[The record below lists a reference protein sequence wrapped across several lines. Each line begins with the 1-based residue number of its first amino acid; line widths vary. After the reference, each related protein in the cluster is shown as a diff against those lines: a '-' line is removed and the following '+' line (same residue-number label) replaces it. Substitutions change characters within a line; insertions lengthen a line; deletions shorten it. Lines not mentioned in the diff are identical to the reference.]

1 MFQYST
7 ETIINSNNGNVPVG
21 GSNVRYAAVTMGAK
35 GLEAATP
42 DSKGVYPDNVAF
54 LVDGV
59 GLYHKKNIEKV
70 TLAKYVPEANEIV
83 AITIPAVTA
92 KETLRLAV
100 YTSQEGLSSS
110 TYADAQLFHKKP
122 FFYEIEAAGKAATD
136 AQTLC
141 DLINKEMRATDFN
154 YFKASVSGAV
164 LTLTADDCYTRFQ
177 KIHLATVELAAN
189 MTGWEDFKTIAI
201 DWVRKDSMDF
211 TLVPVGT
218 TVNGV
223 ALMQLGTE
231 GAGTVKRLIKNL
243 RVPTDANTNVFGI
256 DTGGKPIPNGQ
267 YDQIVIEYVT
277 DRRHIGGQVMG
288 ALDKSITTHVF
299 FVEGAGA
306 ATFKTELEKVYGT
319 ITDIVADP
327 RPTAVTSKVGKPVPG
342 SKQ

>member
-21 GSNVRYAAVTMGAK
+21 GSNVRYAAVTIGAA
-35 GLEAATP
+35 GLEAATAGTG
-42 DSKGVYPDNVAF
+42 GVYPDNVAF

-70 TLAKYVPEANEIV
+70 TLAEYVPEANEII

-92 KETLRLAV
+92 GDTLRLAV

-122 FFYEIEAAGKAATD
+122 FFYEIEATGTAATD
-136 AQTLC
+136 AQTLR

-177 KIHLATVELAAN
+177 KIHIATVELAAN
-189 MTGWEDFKTIAI
+189 MTGWEDFKTVET
-201 DWVRKDSMDF
+201 DWVRKDGTVAGKV
-211 TLVPVGT
+211 TLTP
-218 TVNGV
+218 
-223 ALMQLGTE
+223 GTE

-299 FVEGAGA
+299 FVERAGA

-319 ITDIVADP
+319 ITDIVANP

>member
-21 GSNVRYAAVTMGAK
+21 GSNVRYAAVTINAATTNGGIAP
-35 GLEAATP
+35 ATP
-42 DSKGVYPDNVAF
+42 DSKGEYPDDVAF

-59 GLYHKKNIEKV
+59 GLYHKKNIKKV
-70 TLAKYVPEANEIV
+70 TLAEYVPENNEIV

-122 FFYEIEAAGKAATD
+122 FFYEIEAAGTAATD

-189 MTGWEDFKTIAI
+189 MTGWEDFKTVAI
-201 DWVRKDSMDF
+201 DWVRKDR
-211 TLVPVGT
+211 
-218 TVNGV
+218 TVAGKV
-223 ALMQLGTE
+223 ALTPGTE

-267 YDQIVIEYVT
+267 YNQIVIEYVT
-277 DRRHIGGQVMG
+277 ERRHIGGQVMG
-288 ALDKSITTHVF
+288 AIDNSITTHVF
-299 FVEGAGA
+299 FVESAIA
-306 ATFKTELEKVYGT
+306 KSFKEELEKVYGT
-319 ITDIVADP
+319 IPPADIVANP

>member
-7 ETIINSNNGNVPVG
+7 ETIINSNKGNVPVG
-21 GSNVRYAAVTMGAK
+21 GENVRYAAVTMGAD
-35 GLEAATP
+35 GIEAGT
-42 DSKGVYPDNVAF
+42 DAF
-54 LVDGV
+54 IVDGV
-59 GLYHKKNIEKV
+59 GLYHKDNIKRV
-70 TLAKYVPEANEIV
+70 TVAKYVPEANEIV
-83 AITIPAVTA
+83 AITVPAVT
-92 KETLRLAV
+92 KGDTLRLAV

-122 FFYEIEAAGKAATD
+122 FFYEIEAVGTAATD
-136 AQTLC
+136 AQKLC

-154 YFKASVSGAV
+154 YFKASVASGSAV

-189 MTGWEDFKTIAI
+189 MTGWEDFKSVEI
-201 DWVRKDSMDF
+201 DWVRKN
-211 TLVPVGT
+211 GT
-218 TVNGV
+218 VADEV
-223 ALMQLGTE
+223 ALTPGTE

-267 YDQIVIEYVT
+267 YDQIVIAYVT

-288 ALDKSITTHVF
+288 ALDKSVTTHTF
-299 FVEGAGA
+299 FVERTGA
-306 ATFKTELEKVYGT
+306 ATFISELGSVHAVDET
-319 ITDIVADP
+319 INDP
-327 RPTAVTSKVGKPVPG
+327 RPETDVQYNAPVPG

>member
-21 GSNVRYAAVTMGAK
+21 GSNVRYAAVTIGAA
-35 GLEAATP
+35 GLEAATA
-42 DSKGVYPDNVAF
+42 GTGGTYPDNVAF

-59 GLYHKKNIEKV
+59 GLYHKENIKKV
-70 TLAKYVPEANEIV
+70 TLAEYVPENNEIV
-83 AITIPAVTA
+83 AITIPAVTP

-122 FFYEIEAAGKAATD
+122 FFYEIEATGTAATD

-154 YFKASVSGAV
+154 YFKASVASGSAV

-189 MTGWEDFKTIAI
+189 MTGWEDFKTVAI
-201 DWVRKDSMDF
+201 DWVRKDR
-211 TLVPVGT
+211 
-218 TVNGV
+218 TVAGKV
-223 ALMQLGTE
+223 ALTPGTE

-277 DRRHIGGQVMG
+277 ERRHIGGQVMG
-288 ALDKSITTHVF
+288 AIDNSITTHVF
-299 FVEGAGA
+299 FVERTGA
-306 ATFKTELEKVYGT
+306 ATFKTELEKVYGAIPT
-319 ITDIVADP
+319 ADVVANP
-327 RPTAVTSKVGKPVPG
+327 RPTTVTSKVGKPVPG

>member
-21 GSNVRYAAVTMGAK
+21 GSNVRYAAVTIGTTR
-35 GLEAATP
+35 LEAPTP
-42 DSKGVYPDNVAF
+42 GNDGAYPDNVAF

-70 TLAKYVPEANEIV
+70 TLAEYVPEAKEVI

-92 KETLRLAV
+92 KDTLRLAV

-122 FFYEIEAAGKAATD
+122 FFYEIEATGTAATD
-136 AQTLC
+136 AQALK

-201 DWVRKDSMDF
+201 DWVRKD
-211 TLVPVGT
+211 GT
-218 TVNGV
+218 VASKV
-223 ALMQLGTE
+223 ALTPGTE

-243 RVPTDANTNVFGI
+243 RVPTDANTDVFGI

-299 FVEGAGA
+299 FVERTGA
-306 ATFKTELEKVYGT
+306 ATFRTELEKVYGA
-319 ITDIVADP
+319 IPAADIVADP

>member
-21 GSNVRYAAVTMGAK
+21 GSNVRYAAVTIGAA
-35 GLEAATP
+35 GLEAATA
-42 DSKGVYPDNVAF
+42 GTGGTYPDNVAF

-59 GLYHKKNIEKV
+59 GLYHKENIKKV
-70 TLAKYVPEANEIV
+70 TLAEYVPEAKEVI

-92 KETLRLAV
+92 KDTLRLAV

-122 FFYEIEAAGKAATD
+122 FFYEIEATGTAATD
-136 AQTLC
+136 AQALK

-201 DWVRKDSMDF
+201 DWVRKD
-211 TLVPVGT
+211 GT
-218 TVNGV
+218 VASEV
-223 ALMQLGTE
+223 ALTPGTE

-243 RVPTDANTNVFGI
+243 RIPTDANTDVFGI

-277 DRRHIGGQVMG
+277 ERRHIGGQVMG
-288 ALDKSITTHVF
+288 AIDNSITTHVF
-299 FVEGAGA
+299 FVERTGAS
-306 ATFKTELEKVYGT
+306 TFKTELEKVYGT
-319 ITDIVADP
+319 IPTADVVANP
-327 RPTAVTSKVGKPVPG
+327 RPTTVTSKVGKPVPG